1 MTVHIAYGFLPP
13 GRQLTNGSNHSII
26 IIIKIAAIAM
36 MVVGLQEVKDQ
47 PTTLICP
54 NGFGGL
60 DDIMLVLLLLATTQH
75 SLAKI

>member
-13 GRQLTNGSNHSII
+13 GRQLTNGSNHSSII

-47 PTTLICP
+47 PTALICP

-60 DDIMLVLLLLATTQH
+60 DDIMLVATTSYH
-75 SLAKI
+75 STFLS